1 MNALI
6 SRTTMK
12 PCYPHE
18 SPNSS
23 ASVLLLLEIG
33 SGDGVVLAFP
43 VGFKNSPWKKKQKK
57 VIFLQELQ
65 T

>member
-1 MNALI
+1 
-6 SRTTMK
+6 MK
-12 PCYPHE
+12 TCYPHE

-43 VGFKNSPWKKKQKK
+43 VGFKNSPFNKNTKTSSFSAG
-57 VIFLQELQ
+57 IADLR
-65 T
+65 

>member
-12 PCYPHE
+12 TCYPHE
-18 SPNSS
+18 SPNST

-43 VGFKNSPWKKKQKK
+43 VGFKNSPWNEKTKK
-57 VIFLQELQ
+57 
-65 T
+65 